1 MKMKGL
7 IILIGA
13 AFLFFAGCAG
23 LSATE
28 QRVLSGGA
36 LGAGSGALIGAAA
49 GSAGI
54 GAAVGGG
61 VGLLAGYAYDRYQK
75 TRETDSSN
83 GEAATAKKPRP
94 DSSSKQEASKKLPE
108 NVPPQETSQPEEVPI
123 QETSHIVPQVM

>member
-7 IILIGA
+7 IILIGV

-83 GEAATAKKPRP
+83 REAATAKKPRP
-94 DSSSKQEASKKLPE
+94 NSNSKQKASKLPE
-108 NVPPQETSQPEEVPI
+108 NVPSQGTSHPEEVPI
-123 QETSHIVPQVM
+123 QETSHTVPQVM

>member
-1 MKMKGL
+1 MKGL
-7 IILIGA
+7 IILIGV

-36 LGAGSGALIGAAA
+36 IGAGSGALIGAAA

-61 VGLLAGYAYDRYQK
+61 VGLLAGYAYDRYQE
-75 TRETDSSN
+75 TRTDSSN
-83 GEAATAKKPRP
+83 REAATAKKHRP
-94 DSSSKQEASKKLPE
+94 SGSSKQKASKKLPE
-108 NVPPQETSQPEEVPI
+108 NVPPQGTSHPEEVPI
-123 QETSHIVPQVM
+123 QETSHTVPQVM

>member
-1 MKMKGL
+1 MKGL
-7 IILIGA
+7 IILILVV
-13 AFLFFAGCAG
+13 FLFSAGCAG

-83 GEAATAKKPRP
+83 REAATTKKPCP
-94 DSSSKQEASKKLPE
+94 SDSSKQEASKKLPE
-108 NVPPQETSQPEEVPI
+108 NLPPQGTSHPEEVPI